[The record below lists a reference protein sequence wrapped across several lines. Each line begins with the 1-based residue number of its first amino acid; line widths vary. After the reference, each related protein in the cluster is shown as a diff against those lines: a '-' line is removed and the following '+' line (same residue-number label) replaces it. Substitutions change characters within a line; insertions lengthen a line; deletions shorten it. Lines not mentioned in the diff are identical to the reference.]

1 MRVIPGSS
9 RKEQT
14 VLAHA
19 LPGDTAFA
27 ACLRLFRQYP
37 LAVRR
42 HYAEHRFGSMV
53 LMTRNAGVSRFFV
66 LIMEWDDL
74 FVLRHWDRRDGARVE
89 IGRDDPI
96 PAEIRQVIETGV
108 PVPRDGALLG
118 WVAGHQVRAVV
129 AAYGRLPEPWD
140 DASAVP
146 GVLVMP
152 HTGSAPA
159 EWPPL
164 SSGTLRDG
172 KLWEYVDRGQLA
184 DLAPLISRQAG
195 RVFLVPG
202 RDGRDSRDV
211 RGVGARVVVTERLCD
226 DGFWLPAG
234 VYADHRTL
242 REGTQVVTVR
252 QLLALPGVVDLAGG
266 RSQQYLLGV

>member
-1 MRVIPGSS
+1 
-9 RKEQT
+9 

-19 LPGDTAFA
+19 RPDDAAFA
-27 ACLRLFRQYP
+27 SCLRLFRQYP

-42 HYAEHRFGSMV
+42 HYAEHRYGSMV
-53 LMTRNAGVSRFFV
+53 LMTRDAGASRYFV

-74 FVLRHWDRRDGARVE
+74 FVLRHWNRRDGARVE
-89 IGRDDPI
+89 IGPDEQV
-96 PAEIRQVIETGV
+96 PADIRQVIEAGV

-118 WVAGHQVRAVV
+118 WVVGHQVRAVL

-152 HTGSAPA
+152 HTGSQPA
-159 EWPPL
+159 EWPSLADSPL
-164 SSGTLRDG
+164 GDG
-172 KLWEYVDRGQLA
+172 KLWEYVARGQLA
-184 DLAPLISRQAG
+184 DLAPLVSRQAG

-202 RDGRDSRDV
+202 GDSGDV
-211 RGVGARVVVTERLCD
+211 PRSGARVVVTERLCD

-234 VYADHRTL
+234 VYADHWAL
-242 REGTQVVTVR
+242 REGAKVLTAR
-252 QLLALPGVVDLAGG
+252 QLLSLPGVVDLASG
-266 RSQQYLLGV
+266 RSQHYLLGV

>member
-1 MRVIPGSS
+1 
-9 RKEQT
+9 
-14 VLAHA
+14 VLAHPR
-19 LPGDTAFA
+19 PGDAAFA

-42 HYAEHRFGSMV
+42 HYAEHRYGSMV
-53 LMTRNAGVSRFFV
+53 LMTRDAGKRRFFV

-89 IGRDDPI
+89 IGRDEPVSADVH
-96 PAEIRQVIETGV
+96 QVIEAGV

-118 WVAGHQVRAVV
+118 WVTGHQVRAVL

-152 HTGSAPA
+152 HSGSQPA

-164 SSGTLRDG
+164 AAGPLDDG
-172 KLWEYVDRGQLA
+172 KMWEYVARGQLA
-184 DLAPLISRQAG
+184 DLAPLVSRQAG

-202 RDGRDSRDV
+202 SGEGREGRDM
-211 RGVGARVVVTERLCD
+211 RGTRVVVTERMSD

-234 VYADHRTL
+234 VYADHWTL
-242 REGTQVVTVR
+242 REGSPVLTAR
-252 QLLALPGVVDLAGG
+252 QLLSQPGVVDLASG
-266 RSQQYLLGV
+266 RSQHYLLGV

>member
-1 MRVIPGSS
+1 M
-9 RKEQT
+9 
-14 VLAHA
+14 LAHA
-19 LPGDTAFA
+19 WPGDAAFA

-42 HYAEHRFGSMV
+42 HYAEHRYGSMV
-53 LMTRNAGVSRFFV
+53 LMTRNAGKRRFFV

-89 IGRDDPI
+89 IGRDEDV
-96 PAEIRQVIETGV
+96 PADLRRVIEGGV

-118 WVAGHQVRAVV
+118 WVTGHQVRAVL

-140 DASAVP
+140 DASTVP
-146 GVLVMP
+146 GVLVLP
-152 HTGSAPA
+152 HAGSQPA

-164 SSGTLRDG
+164 AAGPLDDG
-172 KLWEYVDRGQLA
+172 KLWEYIARGQLT
-184 DLAPLISRQAG
+184 DLAPLVSRQAG

-202 RDGRDSRDV
+202 GAGRDGREGRERREGRDM
-211 RGVGARVVVTERLCD
+211 RGTRVVVTERMAD

-234 VYADHRTL
+234 VYADHWTL
-242 REGTQVVTVR
+242 REGSPVLTAR
-252 QLLALPGVVDLAGG
+252 QLLSQPGVVDLASG
-266 RSQQYLLGV
+266 RSQHYLLGV